1 MRPTLKQEDYAN
13 TFQPR
18 TKVKKARND
27 DSNFVDTDEEQLVA
41 PDYRARERQVQE
53 HQQSINA
60 LFDQSA
66 VSGYGEFAV

>member
-41 PDYRARERQVQE
+41 PDYGARERQVQE